1 MIDEVLYVVAVEAIG
16 VSHDGRRD
24 PMGNG
29 KLDYTS
35 EDGEFGHL
43 TSHGREMIE
52 MKVRNF
58 QLTFAEHQNDQ
69 LLIPK

>member
-1 MIDEVLYVVAVEAIG
+1 MIDEVLYVEAVEAIG

-24 PMGNG
+24 PTWNG
-29 KLDYTS
+29 ILDYAS
-35 EDGEFGHL
+35 EDDEIGRL

-58 QLTFAEHQNDQ
+58 QSTVAEHQNNR